1 MGDEP
6 AIDEDWE
13 EWDRAKDAF
22 WVHAAAGSAA
32 GVMEHTLI
40 FPVDTFKVRLGGT
53 EAPLRGLVRHPNTWP
68 RTWPR
73 LCVRIARM
81 CCWRHLRATSGT
93 WARRGLLSSLGAALC
108 TDDDASQSWS

>member
-1 MGDEP
+1 MAEP

-40 FPVDTFKVRLGGT
+40 FPVDTFKVRRRCAAQRACHFSAGARAHRSLRTRHVIHTGHT
-53 EAPLRGLVRHPNTWP
+53 HVPL
-68 RTWPR
+68 
-73 LCVRIARM
+73 
-81 CCWRHLRATSGT
+81 SGCELHHT
-93 WARRGLLSSLGAALC
+93 
-108 TDDDASQSWS
+108 TH

>member
-53 EAPLRGLVRHPNTWP
+53 EAPLSRSCAVSQHVAVHLATSV
-68 RTWPR
+68 
-73 LCVRIARM
+73 CVCIARV
-81 CCWRHLRATSGT
+81 WWHHLRATRGA
-93 WARRGLLSSLGAALC
+93 WARRWWGCSAH
-108 TDDDASQSWS
+108 